1 MVEMKMER
9 KEEPEEGV
17 RLRVKR
23 SPISG
28 SGIGRVHTSVLKM
41 GDFEEGKAVEVS
53 FEDNKRIL
61 RLVADDRMDKGK
73 ISLRQK
79 DMDKLKTVE
88 GNEVILNPIS
98 GMGQR
103 ITKSLPFLRRKGE

>member
-1 MVEMKMER
+1 MVDMKMEKR
-9 KEEPEEGV
+9 EEPEEGV
-17 RLRVKR
+17 RLRIKR

-28 SGIGRVHTSVLKM
+28 SGIARVHTSVLKM

-53 FEDNKRIL
+53 LEDRKRIM
-61 RLVADDRMDKGK
+61 RLVADDRMDRGR

-79 DMDKLKTVE
+79 DMDKLNAEE
-88 GNEVILNPIS
+88 GSEVILNPIS